1 MPPMS
6 APAAVPVL
14 MYHHV
19 SPRPGLVTMAP
30 QAFDA
35 QMAWLAGNGW
45 HTLSAAEFAAYLAGA
60 ETPPKSVLITFDDG
74 YLDNWVHAFP
84 ILRRHGLR
92 AVIFG
97 ITGWI
102 GDGAPRPHAEQ
113 AGAPECPDHKG
124 CKAAVA
130 AGSADAVMLRWS
142 EVEAMEAAGVCEL
155 GSHTHTHTRWD
166 RQLPPGAPRLEALG
180 EDLQRSAEALRTR
193 LGRSVSAL
201 AWPQGY
207 YQPDYLAVAQ
217 GAGFSQLYTTRR
229 RCNPRRASPLEVGR
243 LAAKDGTGW
252 LARSLFVQSRPWLA
266 RAYERL
272 RRGGE
277 GGGT

>member
-1 MPPMS
+1 MPAMP

-30 QAFDA
+30 QVFEA
-35 QMAWLAGNGW
+35 QMAWLARHGW
-45 HTLSAAEFAAYLAGA
+45 HALSAAEFAAHLAGA
-60 ETPPKSVLITFDDG
+60 GIARRSVLITFDDG

-92 AVIFG
+92 ALIFAV
-97 ITGWI
+97 TGAL
-102 GDGAPRPHAEQ
+102 GDGPARPHAGQ
-113 AGAPECPDHKG
+113 PGAPDCPDHKA
-124 CKAAVA
+124 CKAAAA
-130 AGSADAVMLRWS
+130 AGRADAVMLRWS
-142 EVEAMEAAGVCEL
+142 EVEAMAGVCEL

-166 RQLPPGAPRLEALG
+166 RQLPDGSARLAALE
-180 EDLQRSAEALRTR
+180 EDLQRSAETLRAR
-193 LGRSVSAL
+193 LGHAVSHL

-217 GAGFSQLYTTRR
+217 RAGFSHLYTTRR
-229 RCNPRRASPLEVGR
+229 RPNPPGASPLEVGR

-266 RAYERL
+266 RAYERV

-277 GGGT
+277 GGAT